1 MKVEKASV
9 PNQKIVYPIIFQ
21 YKSET
26 LDILLVNFIKWKSFS
41 ESTTKQS
48 IDIKYQLCYNVIE
61 LGVANIK

>member
-9 PNQKIVYPIIFQ
+9 ATQKIIYPMIFQ

-26 LDILLVNFIKWKSFS
+26 SDILLVNFRKWKSFS

-48 IDIKYQLCYNVIE
+48 IYIKYQLCYNMIE
-61 LGVANIK
+61 LGVANTK

>member
-9 PNQKIVYPIIFQ
+9 PNQKIIYQIIFQ
-21 YKSET
+21 YKSEI
-26 LDILLVNFIKWKSFS
+26 LDILLVNFRKWKSFS